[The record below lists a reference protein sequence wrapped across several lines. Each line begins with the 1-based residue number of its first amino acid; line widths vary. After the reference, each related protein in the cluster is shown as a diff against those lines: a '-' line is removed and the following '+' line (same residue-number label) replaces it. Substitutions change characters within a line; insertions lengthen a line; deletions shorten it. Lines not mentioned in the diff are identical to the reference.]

1 MDDEVI
7 IDLDPFLEAALAI
20 ENRTTAGIQ
29 TPDPVAAL
37 PYSSRGPLD
46 VDTDIKNFLVEKA
59 GVGKNLI
66 DLMVGRRGGF
76 RDRAFGPQYDEQGLP
91 RPQRGLLKELFDP
104 TDAATIAAKEAGVST
119 KNSQTELAEYASY
132 LPEDV
137 YETGV
142 QKLIRQHYNQK
153 FDIPLDFD
161 YEFQRE
167 PYNKQIIYKDP
178 TSGEFTYLNPPGIDM
193 GNLKA
198 VGAQLG
204 PEIIGAVSGAFTT
217 MNPAKAVTS
226 PIVGAAAGYTVAG
239 GAADLMGLEGIPK
252 EIVQVAGGI
261 GGGFLSAG
269 TGRVTPIIL
278 GETVG
283 GFIARHQTLQDLDE
297 KGLLDET
304 YDKEKIYKVALKD
317 AGVTF
322 AFAIGSNA
330 IASGIMKSFGKG
342 GYDIKGFDYDAF
354 ERAFNSLKAE
364 ASGDKAAQKV
374 ITTSTVPEIMEAGNV
389 GSIIT
394 REGYQGELLD
404 AASQGGKQAQLVKAR
419 LDEGKRAKQE
429 GLDTQLESITPS
441 MPTKTGTVQE
451 NLKELQGSD
460 IVRRRE
466 QMGKEMKREFDSA
479 IDPKVLEIEKQIETT
494 RGDFGDQLNLLT
506 DPEIEPE
513 YALNYIRETLEEL
526 RKAAGKSKGDK
537 TIDPYGSFKVK
548 LNKMVETSKNQDKVL
563 DNILDLSNTG
573 NRPFFQE
580 LLNDPQ
586 FPEARAYLKNSFLN
600 KYKNNMARDE
610 AGNLIPLTSKQH
622 DEFISSN
629 KNSIEDLLNPEE
641 IATLNSSRLWGQKLA
656 RQEAGYKKIINELRK
671 EPWGARADKDPEF
684 IFRETW
690 TKQKEGIT
698 RTKKVKDII
707 GENQELADEYRLQIL
722 KDMKQ
727 QTGNFDGAKLVKYA
741 DEYGAMLDEWYPKD
755 FSKNLRA
762 YGKLIDK
769 LEVGRGMKDL
779 PPFAIEIMKKLARV
793 YIGFFT
799 AAGRA
804 LSAGQQA
811 LGIYSNRKLVEVL
824 MDPQKL
830 LEEKAARNF
839 LQSPIAKAFLR
850 AGGREYGRSTETVS
864 GYTDP
869 ESGQLPIGD
878 PFELQQQT
886 KDYNSV
892 FNMDEIKLNRGGNPL
907 IELKYNY

>member
-354 ERAFNSLKAE
+354 ERAFNSLKAD

-548 LNKMVETSKNQDKVL
+548 LNKMVSDSKNNDKVL

-580 LLNDPQ
+580 LLDDGQ
-586 FPEARAYLKNSFLN
+586 FPEARVYLKNALLN

-610 AGNLIPLTSKQH
+610 AGNLVPLTSKKH
-622 DEFISSN
+622 DAFISSN

-641 IATLNSSRLWGQKLA
+641 IATLNNSRLWGDQLK
-656 RQEAGYKKIINELRK
+656 RQESSYEKAISKLRQ
-671 EPWGARADKDPEF
+671 EPWGRNTDPEF
-684 IFRETW
+684 IFRNTW
-690 TKQKEGIT
+690 TAEKEGIT
-698 RTKKVKDII
+698 KTRKVKELIE
-707 GENQELADEYRLQIL
+707 ENQELADEYRLNIL
-722 KDMKQ
+722 KDMKD
-727 QTGNFDGAKLVKYA
+727 QTGSFKGKQLVDYV
-741 DEYGAMLDEWYPKD
+741 DNYGAMLDEWFPSD
-755 FSKNLRA
+755 FSKNIRA

-769 LEVGRGMKDL
+769 LNVMRGATDDPNL
-779 PPFAIEIMKKLARV
+779 AVEIMKKLARV
-793 YIGFFT
+793 YVGFFT
-799 AAGRA
+799 APGRA
-804 LSAGQQA
+804 LSAAQQ
-811 LGIYSNRKLVEVL
+811 GFGVYSNNRLLNVIL
-824 MDPQKL
+824 DPEKL
-830 LEEKAARNF
+830 LEEKALQNF
-839 LQSPIAKAFLR
+839 VQSPVAKAFLR
-850 AGGREYGRSTETVS
+850 GAGREYGRTTESVS
-864 GYTDP
+864 GKTDP
-869 ESGQLPIGD
+869 ESGQIPTAD
-878 PFELQQQT
+878 PFKFE
-886 KDYNSV
+886 DYNSV